1 MLLPLRLRPCPLRHP
16 RPKGRCLLCYSL
28 GYHVSHALP
37 LHCMGNPFVLVM
49 FMLSVRPAKLTEAT
63 ETNSCLFLALQ
74 WHVKE
79 FCLNVQKEPEKR
91 RVYIE
96 NMKLK
101 QRKNL
106 INNQK
111 LHKT

>member
-1 MLLPLRLRPCPLRHP
+1 M
-16 RPKGRCLLCYSL
+16 
-28 GYHVSHALP
+28 SHALP

-49 FMLSVRPAKLTEAT
+49 FMLSVRPAKFTEAT

-96 NMKLK
+96 NIKLK
-101 QRKNL
+101 QRKNV